1 VVEIENSLNST
12 CKYNSQFWQEE
23 RVAVAS
29 MPFDLGR
36 KERNWWVLLHLAQPN
51 VNSFPAHLWVCNNRL
66 TQISL
71 KCWY

>member
-36 KERNWWVLLHLAQPN
+36 KERNW
-51 VNSFPAHLWVCNNRL
+51 
-66 TQISL
+66 
-71 KCWY
+71 